1 MGLFESLQKKSHR
14 EKVRIIWLVAGLT
27 AAFLIVAWVFAS
39 RYYKDTPKDVSVFQV
54 ISRGFNDIS
63 SSLRKK

>member
-1 MGLFESLQKKSHR
+1 MGWIEGLQKKPHR
-14 EKVRIIWLVAGLT
+14 EKVRIIWLAAILT
-27 AAFLIVAWVFAS
+27 AVLLIAAWMFAS
-39 RYYKDTPKDVSVFQV
+39 RYHKNSPKDISVFQV